1 MDSSSIAPRSFYI
14 EMELQLLWIINSNT
28 RQFSKLIQW
37 TPLVASN
44 ALMSDVRCR
53 QSLEKGYSDGY
64 RYLKKIIVSLIYFLT
79 TQEK

>member
-53 QSLEKGYSDGY
+53 QSWKKGWRQISISY
-64 RYLKKIIVSLIYFLT
+64 KIIVYFIYFLT
-79 TQEK
+79 TQEN